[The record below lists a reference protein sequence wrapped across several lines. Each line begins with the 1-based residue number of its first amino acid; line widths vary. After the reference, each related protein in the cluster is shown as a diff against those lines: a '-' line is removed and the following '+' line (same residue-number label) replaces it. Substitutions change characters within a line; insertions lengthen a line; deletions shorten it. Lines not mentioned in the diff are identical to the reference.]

1 MKCAVAWIGAAG
13 LAEYVGRERLKGC
26 GKARP
31 LRGFVRPLRGFVL
44 VLVVVLVLDF
54 TIRGG

>member
-1 MKCAVAWIGAAG
+1 LRGFFVLVVVLVLDFTI
-13 LAEYVGRERLKGC
+13 RGC

-31 LRGFVRPLRGFVL
+31 LRGCPLRGFF